1 MIDRFK
7 VLRWLSTIFL
17 VLAWLAVAW
26 TLVAL
31 FTAEINDQYDYG
43 PFGRTIEKQGI
54 GFMGAVAIVIDGTL
68 RFLMFMGA
76 SQAIKLWL
84 QMDAAMSGLSMRLG
98 DITGAITELRMQQVK
113 TSEQVRMVGTI
124 VYEEAKRDD

>member
-31 FTAEINDQYDYG
+31 FTR
-43 PFGRTIEKQGI
+43 FGRTIEKQGI